1 MRKGACQTPLRAY
14 DEEAMSTDPYRAPAL
29 RASDADREA
38 VAERLRVPSVDGRI
52 DEEELEQRLAAVYR
66 ARWVADLDRLVADV
80 VPPPPPAP
88 LPPPQYPA
96 PYVPG
101 GYPVQTTN
109 GLAVASLIAGF
120 FWLGWFGSFLAVI
133 FGHVALSQIKQ
144 SNGTQEGNGL
154 AIAGLVLGYMGLA
167 TLLLVILVSAF

>member
-1 MRKGACQTPLRAY
+1 
-14 DEEAMSTDPYRAPAL
+14 MSTDPYRAPAL

-38 VAERLRVPSVDGRI
+38 VAQRLREASVDGRI
-52 DEEELEQRLAAVYR
+52 DSEELEQRLAAVYS

-88 LPPPQYPA
+88 PA
-96 PYVPG
+96 PPA
-101 GYPVQTTN
+101 YPVPYAANYPVATTN

-133 FGHVALSQIKQ
+133 FGHIALNQIKSSGGREQ
-144 SNGTQEGNGL
+144 GSGL
-154 AIAGLVLGYMGLA
+154 AVAGLVLGYMGLA
-167 TLLLVILVSAF
+167 TLLLVILVAVF

>member
-1 MRKGACQTPLRAY
+1 MALHPY
-14 DEEAMSTDPYRAPAL
+14 DEVMDPHPAPAL

-38 VAERLRVPSVDGRI
+38 VAERLRVASVDGRI
-52 DEEELEQRLAAVYR
+52 DAEELEQRLSAVYS

-88 LPPPQYPA
+88 PVPPP
-96 PYVPG
+96 
-101 GYPVQTTN
+101 YPVPYATAYPVATTN

-120 FWLGWFGSFLAVI
+120 FWLGWLGSFLAVV
-133 FGHVALSQIKQ
+133 FGHVALSQIRAT
-144 SNGTQEGNGL
+144 GGRQEGNGL

-167 TLLLVILVSAF
+167 TLLLVVLVAIF